1 MPATHIVF
9 VGHTKKRLIDSI
21 KALRD
26 HPARKVILVVG
37 QQKSSGEGK
46 ARKIAEELKKELETV
61 YEVDIVEIDKKNVI
75 NAASQL
81 VELIKSEKKRGND
94 VILNVSGSLRTFA
107 IAAYI
112 AACMTGGRVITS
124 IPRYRGDAEVGIEE
138 IVEIPI
144 LPIDFPSEEQLDV
157 LSSIGEGVS
166 SLDELVSRLNPGVKK
181 DSRKFRTER
190 SRLWHH
196 ISKLERSGLISRKK
210 VGRRVRIE
218 PTGLGKIVMEALGC
232 QSS

>member
-9 VGHTKKRLIDSI
+9 VGHTKERLIESI
-21 KALRD
+21 KALWD
-26 HPARKVILVVG
+26 HPAKKVVLVVG
-37 QQKSSGEGK
+37 QQKSSGESK

-61 YEVDIVEIDKKNVI
+61 YDVDIVEIDKKNVI

-112 AACMTGGRVITS
+112 AACVTGERIITS
-124 IPRYRGDAEVGIEE
+124 IPRYRGDVEVGIEE

-144 LPIDFPSEEQLDV
+144 LPIDFPSEEQLGI
-157 LSSIGEGVS
+157 LSSIGEGVN
-166 SLDELVSRLNPGVKK
+166 SLDELVFRLNPGVKK
-181 DSRKFRTER
+181 DSREFRAER
-190 SRLWHH
+190 SRLSHH
-196 ISKLERSGLISRKK
+196 LSKLEKSGLISRKK
-210 VGRRVRIE
+210 AGRNVRIE